1 VLHADLTID
10 RRCADPRITPAA
22 FGYEA
27 ERANGRTNVMFRKLT
42 IALLATTLL
51 AAPVLA
57 QSTMGTAGAPATQP
71 AKIVAVKTTAHTAP
85 IFAKAHV
92 KTHKVT
98 KISKVKKHKVKK
110 VKVAK
115 HVKHMTVSKHRIHMS
130 AKPAAPS
137 HQN

>member
-1 VLHADLTID
+1 
-10 RRCADPRITPAA
+10 
-22 FGYEA
+22 
-27 ERANGRTNVMFRKLT
+27 MFRKLT

-71 AKIVAVKTTAHTAP
+71 AKTVAVKTTAHTAKP
-85 IFAKAHV
+85 IFAKAH
-92 KTHKVT
+92 KAT

-110 VKVAK
+110 IKVAK